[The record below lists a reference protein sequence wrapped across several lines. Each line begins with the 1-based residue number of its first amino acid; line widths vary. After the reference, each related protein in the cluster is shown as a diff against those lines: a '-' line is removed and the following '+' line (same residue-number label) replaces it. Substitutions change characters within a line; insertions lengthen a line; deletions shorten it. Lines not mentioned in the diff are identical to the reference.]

1 MATSKSPSRCTSL
14 GPHGKN
20 NMFAS
25 ENNCYILVGH
35 LRQNYQYTLGCFF
48 LSLRC
53 LTSCV
58 WSSGVSDLSNGTSR
72 RRNVHCGPIEGA
84 SVLLWVG
91 VQGFQGVQGKG
102 VPTWRSPQ
110 HLFRSFIPKT
120 QVWIPGRVLEFSTTG
135 GAQKNAPGRGD
146 EVVYGFNFWTTDID
160 CFLRWIQLLQISTCI
175 ISCQSMHR
183 VALHNSPHVNCQSFS
198 RSMVDWSRR
207 CSCNHHPL
215 LQLLIPSWLIVLVAF
230 LDCKCCQLHKLVIHR
245 PWMNATTWDLQ
256 TLNQHQII
264 KQSGQCSVHFH
275 PHPVTPGVFLFSL
288 QVGPFSIPMVKLTNG
303 LVSHANDLNP
313 SSIHWLKKS
322 VEMNKLPQVESWPA
336 WFFFNFLGLF
346 LALAGF
352 DMSGNR
358 SVS

>member
-1 MATSKSPSRCTSL
+1 MPYQRFLRCTAQHVCKWEQLLYL
-14 GPHGKN
+14 GGTLEAELSVHIGLFFFVIA
-20 NMFAS
+20 MS
-25 ENNCYILVGH
+25 H
-35 LRQNYQYTLGCFF
+35 LMCLE
-48 LSLRC
+48 LRSFGPFQWNISQEKRP
-53 LTSCV
+53 L
-58 WSSGVSDLSNGTSR
+58 WSD
-72 RRNVHCGPIEGA
+72 
-84 SVLLWVG
+84 
-91 VQGFQGVQGKG
+91 
-102 VPTWRSPQ
+102 WRSISASLSRGPRVPRGPRERCTNLKITSTPLPLL
-110 HLFRSFIPKT
+110 HPKDSGLNTGTCTGILDYRRS
-120 QVWIPGRVLEFSTTG
+120 S
-135 GAQKNAPGRGD
+135 KNAPGRGD